1 MAEES
6 IINNIQA
13 TRAAPSTHLPTPK
26 DTGYFIADIISIASI
41 AKELV
46 NDKIEKD
53 RIINY
58 ISAAFDKWLELVSP
72 IEYIPGLVEKLDRVI
87 EKPFWDVIGD
97 VSEDLFERIL
107 VEAIVFKE
115 EMNRNNDQVIL
126 EALAETLEVHTI
138 LLLEKL
144 GNNPAKAREV
154 FTEIIDSCTDPSE
167 VLRKTISVLAVAL
180 TLSLNKNL
188 PQNKGDT
195 R

>member
-6 IINNIQA
+6 IINNTQA
-13 TRAAPSTHLPTPK
+13 TRTTLSTHLHTPR

-46 NDKIEKD
+46 NDEIERN

-58 ISAAFDKWLELVSP
+58 ISVAFDKWLELVSP

-115 EMNRNNDQVIL
+115 EMNRNNDPVIL

-144 GNNPAKAREV
+144 SNNPAKAREV
-154 FTEIIDSCTDPSE
+154 FTEITNSCTDPSE
-167 VLRKTISVLAVAL
+167 LLRKTISVLAAAL

-188 PQNKGDT
+188 SQNKRDT